1 MNKFWKVLGITAIAG
16 ALLIAGT
23 GFVAAQTT
31 TPPAPQTATPQ
42 APWRP
47 GWMMGGMMGWGGFRW
62 AGPQN
67 SLIAIAAET
76 LGLTPQDLIAELE
89 AGKTIA
95 EVAEEQG
102 VALET
107 IVDAFLAPRAEA
119 LQAAVEAGRMT
130 QEQADALLAQIRE
143 HVRTRL
149 TATWTFRLGYG
160 PGFMDENGNGI
171 CDPMEYGTGRFGPN
185 GGRFGPMGRGMM
197 GRGWS
202 R

>member
-1 MNKFWKVLGITAIAG
+1 MNKFWKVLGITALAG
-16 ALLIAGT
+16 AWLLAGT
-23 GFVAAQTT
+23 GFVVAQTA

-42 APWRP
+42 APWGP
-47 GWMMGGMMGWGGFRW
+47 GWMMDGMMGWGGFRW

-67 SLIAIAAET
+67 SLIAVAAEA
-76 LGLTPQDLIAELE
+76 LGLTPQELIAELQ
-89 AGKTIA
+89 AGKTLA
-95 EVAEEQG
+95 DVAEEQG

-107 IVDAFLAPRAEA
+107 IVDAFLAPREEA
-119 LQAAVEAGRMT
+119 LQAAVEAGRLT

-149 TATWTFRLGYG
+149 TATWTFGQGYG
-160 PGFMDENGNGI
+160 PGFADENGNGI
-171 CDPMEYGTGRFGPN
+171 CDYMESGSWGFGLGT
-185 GGRFGPMGRGMM
+185 GRFGPMGRGMM